1 MVEHGITTHRM
12 VEQELLWE
20 KEYGPFK
27 AFGYVVPEEL
37 DVADIFDQDAFDTP
51 NVDEIRTDINNGD
64 KIWVLAQ
71 VKVYCQG
78 IELGDASIGGLL
90 YKDYDGIK
98 KEIFEED
105 HQSIVHD
112 ALKEARASM
121 KYLRQV
127 KIPAEEQLTSQLME
141 GQVW

>member
-27 AFGYVVPEEL
+27 AFGYVAPEEL
-37 DVADIFDQDAFDTP
+37 DVADIFDADAFDTP

>member
-1 MVEHGITTHRM
+1 MS
-12 VEQELLWE
+12 ELIWE

-27 AFGYVVPEEL
+27 AFGYVAPEEI
-37 DVADIFDQDAFDTP
+37 DVADIFDQGAD
-51 NVDEIRTDINNGD
+51 NLDEIRHKINMGD
-64 KIWVLAQ
+64 NVWVSAQ
-71 VKVYCQG
+71 VKVYCKG
-78 IELGDASIGGLL
+78 IELGDGSMGGLL

-105 HQSIVHD
+105 THGIVHE

-121 KYLRQV
+121 KYLREV
-127 KIPAEEQLTSQLME
+127 KIPAEEQLTSQFMA

>member
-1 MVEHGITTHRM
+1 MS
-12 VEQELLWE
+12 ELIWE

-27 AFGYVVPEEL
+27 AFGYVAPEEI
-37 DVADIFDQDAFDTP
+37 DVADIFDQGAD
-51 NVDEIRTDINNGD
+51 NLDEIRHKINMGD
-64 KIWVLAQ
+64 NVWVSAQ
-71 VKVYCQG
+71 VKVYCKG
-78 IELGDASIGGLL
+78 IELGDGSMGGLL

-105 HQSIVHD
+105 THGIVHD

-121 KYLRQV
+121 KYLREI
-127 KIPAEEQLTSQLME
+127 KIPAEEQLTSQFME